1 MKAQTDSITE
11 TGGIQRILNVLS
23 TYSFSLS
30 DEKVLQGEI
39 SEVLDQE
46 GIAHRRE
53 VRLND
58 KDIIDFIFDG
68 GIGME
73 VKIKGQ
79 KLAIYRQ
86 LKRYATSDQI
96 NQLILLTSVSM
107 GTPGVIEGKPTS
119 VLSLSKAHL

>member
-1 MKAQTDSITE
+1 MD
-11 TGGIQRILNVLS
+11 IQEESADQATRVRKILNVLA

-39 SEVLDQE
+39 SDVLNQE
-46 GIAHRRE
+46 GITHRRE
-53 VRLND
+53 VRLNE
-58 KDIIDFIFDG
+58 KDIIDFVFEG

-86 LKRYATSDQI
+86 LRRYAAAEQI

-107 GTPGVIEGKPTS
+107 GTPGVIEGKPTA
-119 VLSLSKAHL
+119 VLSLSRAHL